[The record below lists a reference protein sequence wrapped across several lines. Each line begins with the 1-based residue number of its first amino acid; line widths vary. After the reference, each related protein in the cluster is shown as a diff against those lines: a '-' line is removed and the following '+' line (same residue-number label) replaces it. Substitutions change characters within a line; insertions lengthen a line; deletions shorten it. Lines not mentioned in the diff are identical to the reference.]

1 MGCVPR
7 FLSFRRTN
15 RSGCNEYEIII
26 SPTVFLPDVPSDI
39 RRGIIMHELLH
50 TVRGCAGKHGKTF
63 RKYAALAEHDGDTAY
78 HIRDHFSPYFL
89 EHWSE
94 PDGMVSVCPE
104 CGSRCIRKLS
114 EARQL
119 YQNGLINSTGHT
131 TANHFYSCAECGG
144 MHYQA
149 EVLLPLQEA

>member
-15 RSGCNEYEIII
+15 RSGCNDYEIII
-26 SPTVFLPDVPSDI
+26 SPTVFLPDAPSDI

-104 CGSRCIRKLS
+104 CGSRCIRKL
-114 EARQL
+114 L
-119 YQNGLINSTGHT
+119 YVVN
-131 TANHFYSCAECGG
+131 
-144 MHYQA
+144 
-149 EVLLPLQEA
+149 